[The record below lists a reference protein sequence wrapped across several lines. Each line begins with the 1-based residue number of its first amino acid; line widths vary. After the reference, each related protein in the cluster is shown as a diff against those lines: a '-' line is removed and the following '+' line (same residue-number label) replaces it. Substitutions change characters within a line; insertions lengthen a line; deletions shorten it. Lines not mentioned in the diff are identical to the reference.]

1 MFKNLTYE
9 FKIRWMLVVSV
20 FAGFVSYSLFI
31 QKTVAT
37 ANECDVLQ
45 KRMALAVNAPSEI
58 ERIDTELAK
67 LNSIVG
73 SGKRLETP
81 VREDLLSLLT
91 NFGQNHSIVLRE
103 FPPTLFKQDN
113 DLLVETNMFTVEGS
127 FTKLLA
133 LVYELEQ
140 KKKIGKVSSVIYQTK
155 KDNATNRLVL
165 TATIYLQNIKKQE
178 S

>member
-9 FKIRWMLVVSV
+9 LKIRWMLLIAV
-20 FAGFVSYSLFI
+20 FAGFIIYSIFI
-31 QKTVAT
+31 QKTIAT
-37 ANECDVLQ
+37 ANECDVLK
-45 KRMALAVNAPSEI
+45 KRMALAANAPGEI
-58 ERIDTELAK
+58 ERINTELAT

-103 FPPTLFKQDN
+103 FPPTLVKQDN

-127 FTKLLA
+127 YTKLLA

-155 KDNATNRLVL
+155 KDNATKRLVL

-178 S
+178 L